1 MDTFE
6 IIVIIFLMIVIYQIY
21 IIKSVVFTKEKFFGQ
36 SDEYNS
42 IDDKSTINKLAKV
55 ANEFMTNSKLSGSGI
70 LDIKSTL
77 NSTNITTDSIN
88 CKSITAR
95 SRNILTELDAI
106 NSSIDAIKL
115 YS

>member
-42 IDDKSTINKLAKV
+42 IDDRNTINKLTKV
-55 ANEFMTNSKLSGSGI
+55 ANEFVTNSKLSGSGI

-77 NSTNITTDSIN
+77 KPTDIKTDSID
-88 CKSITAR
+88 CGTLTVR

-106 NSSIDAIKL
+106 NSSIEAIKL

>member
-6 IIVIIFLMIVIYQIY
+6 IIVIIFLVIIIYQIY
-21 IIKSVVFTKEKFFGQ
+21 IIKSVVFTKEKFFSQ

-42 IDDKSTINKLAKV
+42 IDDQNTINTLAKI
-55 ANEFMTNSKLSGSGI
+55 ANEFITNSKLSGSGI

-77 NSTNITTDSIN
+77 TPTNITTGSIN
-88 CKSITAR
+88 CSSIKAR
-95 SRNILTELDAI
+95 SRNILAELDAI
-106 NSSIDAIKL
+106 NSSIEAIKL